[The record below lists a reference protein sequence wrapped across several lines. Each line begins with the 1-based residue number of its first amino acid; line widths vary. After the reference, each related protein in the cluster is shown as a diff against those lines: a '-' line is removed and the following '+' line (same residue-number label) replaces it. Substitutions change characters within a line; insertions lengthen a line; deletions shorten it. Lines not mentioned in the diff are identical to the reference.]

1 MNDCQLV
8 RRHLLVM
15 LALSLLLNCFCSQQ
29 PGHCTK
35 LPADLS
41 DLVLSEFPGAKIRLD
56 GAVDTGRGELFLPL
70 APTAAKKHGKAQ
82 LVSSHPSPE
91 KPDVLVYANGWC
103 FVRVL
108 KRGKA
113 KTIVVPA
120 ELPDKLRKQLLTCRF
135 PSDLIVPES
144 FSIPASFKPIVGET
158 AVQMLPDA
166 TISASNFGQAP
177 ARSSSTGVAAGPG
190 SFFLTSLSSGT
201 ITLLD
206 EQSLSKIADFPTEG
220 TPCSMAWAE
229 DRLYITDQAK
239 NRVLMLDP
247 VGRRFL
253 GQIDLPLHSAP
264 RGIVALPNGRLIYV
278 AESGSNDVAVIETAS
293 GAILLRTKVAPGP
306 SRMAVTPNGNF
317 LIVLNVPSGL
327 VTFIS
332 TLNQKVLSSVRVGEV
347 PTAIAV
353 TKDSAVAYVSNRGS
367 NSVSILDL
375 TIRQV
380 TGTIATGSGPTGLEL
395 SADGSK
401 LYVANAKDN
410 TIGVYD
416 TKTNEKISEVKLPID
431 VDFPNAI
438 DLMPDGKRLLVSSES
453 TDTVASLELSTME
466 FDKQTR
472 IGHSSHDI
480 IWVPVR

>member
-1 MNDCQLV
+1 MSECRLV
-8 RRHLLVM
+8 IRPIV
-15 LALSLLLNCFCSQQ
+15 SLLLAFFAACIIVQL
-29 PGHCTK
+29 PGSCTK
-35 LPADLS
+35 LPSDLS

-56 GAVDTGRGELFLPL
+56 GAIDTGHGELFLPL
-70 APTAAKKHGKAQ
+70 TPASPKKHGKAQ
-82 LVSSHPSPE
+82 LAISHPTPE

-103 FVRVL
+103 FLRVI
-108 KRGKA
+108 KKGKA
-113 KTIVVPA
+113 RTIVVPA
-120 ELPDKLRKQLLTCRF
+120 ELPDKLRKQLMGCRF
-135 PSDLIVPES
+135 PSDLIVPEN
-144 FSIPASFKPIVGET
+144 FSVPASFKPIVGEA

-166 TISASNFGQAP
+166 TIAAANFGQGPSRSAASGAP
-177 ARSSSTGVAAGPG
+177 AGPG

-239 NRVLMLDP
+239 SRVLMLDP

-253 GQIDLPLHSAP
+253 GQIDLPPRSAP
-264 RGIVALPNGRLIYV
+264 RGIVALPNGRLLYV
-278 AESGSNDVAVIETAS
+278 AESGGNDIAVIETATGS
-293 GAILLRTKVAPGP
+293 ILLRTKVAPGP
-306 SRMAVTPNGNF
+306 SRVAITPNGNF

-332 TLNQKVLSSVRVGEV
+332 TLNQKVLSSVRVGDV

-353 TKDSAVAYVSNRGS
+353 SKDSSVAYVSNRNS

-375 TIRQV
+375 STRQV
-380 TGTIATGSGPTGLEL
+380 TGTIATGTGPTGVEL
-395 SADGSK
+395 SADGSQ

-416 TKTNEKISEVKLPID
+416 TKTKEKVSEVRLPID

-453 TDTVASLELSTME
+453 TDTVASLELSKME

-480 IWVPVR
+480 IWVPVH